1 MYISMRALTAT
12 LVVCASAA
20 IVFQMATGAAGLQAS
35 GLAPLDAT
43 TPITFF
49 IDEGTTASG
58 YRPGDRQLAT
68 WALEAWQRTA
78 GGRLRFTPAGEADAI
93 VRVHWVSQT
102 QGQYGEMQP
111 VFVRGRRGAAVY
123 IQPDTGALGAAIAGA
138 TRRDPLLRDAV
149 VYLTCVHELGHA
161 LGLSH
166 TSEFADI
173 MYFFGYGGDIPEF
186 FARYRRQLAARDDI
200 PRFAGVSDADA
211 TRVRAMYR

>member
-1 MYISMRALTAT
+1 MRALTAT
-12 LVVCASAA
+12 LLVCASAA
-20 IVFQMATGAAGLQAS
+20 IVFQMATGAAGFQAS
-35 GLAPLDAT
+35 GLTPLDAT

-49 IDEGTTASG
+49 IDAGTTGSG

-78 GGRLRFTPAGEADAI
+78 GGRLRFTPAAEADAL
-93 VRVHWVSQT
+93 VRVRWVSQM

-111 VFVRGRRGAAVY
+111 VFVDGRRGAVVY
-123 IQPDTGALGAAIAGA
+123 IQPDTGALGPAIAGA

-166 TSEFADI
+166 TSDFADI

-200 PRFAGVSDADA
+200 ARFAGVSDADA
-211 TRVRAMYR
+211 MRVRAMYR